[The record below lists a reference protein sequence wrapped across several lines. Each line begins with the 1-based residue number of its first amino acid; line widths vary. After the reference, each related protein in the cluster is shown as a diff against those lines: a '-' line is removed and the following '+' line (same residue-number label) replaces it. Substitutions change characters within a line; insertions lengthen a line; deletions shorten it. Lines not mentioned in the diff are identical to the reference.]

1 MVSQLEVA
9 AMRRALELAASPDA
23 PLGPNPRV
31 GCVLLD
37 QTGNTVAE
45 GHHRGAGCAHAE
57 IEALQGAGTAA
68 AGATAVVT
76 LEPCD
81 HTGRTGPCSLAL
93 IAAGVR
99 RVVYAQSDVS
109 PIARGGAE
117 RLRSAGID
125 VEGGVLEKPASDL
138 NHVWSFA
145 TQHRRPFV
153 TWKFAASLDGRSSA
167 VDGTSRWITSEQ
179 ARADVHRLRA
189 EADVI
194 LVGTGTALADD
205 PRLTVRHG
213 SHRASEQQPLR
224 VVMGMRDLPSTLR
237 VLDAAA
243 ETLHLRSRDVTAAL
257 ADLFQRGRQHVWLE
271 GGPTIAGAFWRAGL
285 VDRVV
290 AYLAPRLL
298 GSGAAALMDAGVGTV
313 SGAIRLDFDDVSRIG
328 PDLRVVAHP
337 QSQRQSQRSQSKG

>member
-31 GCVLLD
+31 GCILLD
-37 QTGNTVAE
+37 QTGNTVGE

-99 RVVYAQSDVS
+99 RVVYAQSDRS
-109 PIARGGAE
+109 PVARGGAE
-117 RLRSAGID
+117 RLRTAGID
-125 VEGGVLEKPASDL
+125 VEGGVLEKHASEL

-145 TQHRRPFV
+145 TQHRRSFV

-167 VDGTSRWITSEQ
+167 ADGTSRWITSEQ

-213 SHRASEQQPLR
+213 SHRESEQQPLR

-237 VLDAAA
+237 VLDQAA
-243 ETLHLRSRDVTAAL
+243 ETLHLRSRDVTKTL

-290 AYLAPRLL
+290 AYLAPSLL
-298 GSGAAALMDAGVGTV
+298 GSGAAAVMDAGVGTV

-328 PDLRVVAHP
+328 PDLRIVARP
-337 QSQRQSQRSQSKG
+337 QSRRQARPSQSKG

>member
-257 ADLFQRGRQHVWLE
+257 AELFQRGRQHVWLE

-328 PDLRVVAHP
+328 PDLRIVAHP
-337 QSQRQSQRSQSKG
+337 QSQRLSQRSQSKG